1 MKKKVPILCLLSS
14 PLEAKGGL
22 GKREGL
28 CHMGGQIHPFRK
40 ALTAASARVE
50 ADSFTRML

>member
-1 MKKKVPILCLLSS
+1 LKKKVPILCLLSS